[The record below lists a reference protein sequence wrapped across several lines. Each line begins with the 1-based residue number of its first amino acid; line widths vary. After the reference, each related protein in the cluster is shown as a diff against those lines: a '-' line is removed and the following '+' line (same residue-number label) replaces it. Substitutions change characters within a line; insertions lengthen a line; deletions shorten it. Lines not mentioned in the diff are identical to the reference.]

1 MRFGIRSTKPGHT
14 APNQR
19 LPLGARPGQ
28 AGMLHLMLRNMRHI
42 LHRSMIAQIG
52 LLAVFWGLGEGI
64 VRLSGLPLPGGII
77 GMVLV
82 LALLATGRVRP
93 IAVRRG
99 AGWLLAE
106 MLLFFV
112 PAVMAILDHRELMG
126 LVGLKVAGV
135 ILAGTIMV
143 MGGTAFAVDLAWRWR
158 MRGGRHA
165 A

>member
-1 MRFGIRSTKPGHT
+1 
-14 APNQR
+14 
-19 LPLGARPGQ
+19 
-28 AGMLHLMLRNMRHI
+28 MLHFMLRNMRHM
-42 LHRSMIAQIG
+42 LHRSILLQIG
-52 LLAVFWGLGEGI
+52 LLAAFWVLGEGV
-64 VRLSGLPLPGGII
+64 VRISGLPLPGGIV

-82 LALLATGRVRP
+82 LGLLATKRVRP

-126 LVGLKVAGV
+126 LLGLKVAAV
-135 ILAGTIMV
+135 ILAGTLAV
-143 MGGTAFAVDLAWRWR
+143 MGGTALAVDLAWRWR
-158 MRGGRHA
+158 MRGGRNA